1 MVTLSAFKYQKG
13 LGKEVKGDS
22 FKIALYKFVQTDFGC
37 TMSPNALY
45 MMPSTFKSHKNPVK
59 DQWPEPSQG
68 RQRGKAKERSKD
80 VQPAGTQKGRGLV
93 PLVVGFRV

>member
-1 MVTLSAFKYQKG
+1 MVALSAFKYQKP

-22 FKIALYKFVQTDFGC
+22 FKIALYKFVQTDIKC

-45 MMPSTFKSHKNPVK
+45 TMPSTLKSHKNPIK

-68 RQRGKAKERSKD
+68 KQKGKAKERPKD
-80 VQPAGTQKGRGLV
+80 VQPAGTKKGGGLV